1 MSKRLDLKVINHE
14 TIEAFFKYLDLNLD
28 DTEVEISRKLNA
40 SILSRMSAANR
51 SPRGADD
58 KYKSLTKKDP
68 FGNSTKKGGL
78 ATVDEKKEEV
88 AKGADDD
95 LDRKIEDA
103 PNVEDNQ

>member
-14 TIEAFFKYLDLNLD
+14 TIEAFFRYLDLNLE

-68 FGNSTKKGGL
+68 FKNTQKNGL

-95 LDRKIEDA
+95 LGRDVR
-103 PNVEDNQ
+103 